1 MEDGG
6 IISAFLRLSLTFPF
20 LNFSL
25 QSPRPIALVV
35 AKELSEVPAAVLE
48 QRRLAE
54 EEEIASVVAAQAKM
68 EEMTLQRP
76 SPANGEEAVAD
87 SVAAQ
92 SVRS

>member
-1 MEDGG
+1 M
-6 IISAFLRLSLTFPF
+6 
-20 LNFSL
+20 
-25 QSPRPIALVV
+25 
-35 AKELSEVPAAVLE
+35 
-48 QRRLAE
+48 AE